1 LGQELTRAERP
12 RNAIEQRSVQWT
24 IPRWAN
30 SACTNGL
37 RAFIGWHGMTPRS
50 TRQAPAKKRS
60 AGILMYRREG
70 ENVLLLLVHPG
81 GPFWAKKD
89 FGSWSIPK
97 GEYAEGED
105 ALAAAKREFA
115 EETGFKPEGELQPLG
130 ELTQSGGKRVIAWA
144 VCGNFDPQT
153 LTSNRFEIEWPPRSG
168 QIRSF
173 PEVDRAAWFT
183 VAEARER
190 LLPAQTTLIDRLLE
204 RIVAGRIDRGDADG

>member
-1 LGQELTRAERP
+1 M
-12 RNAIEQRSVQWT
+12 IH
-24 IPRWAN
+24 RWAD
-30 SACTNGL
+30 SVWTNGL
-37 RAFIGWHGMTPRS
+37 RAFIGRYEMTPRG

-70 ENVLLLLVHPG
+70 EGILLLLVHPG

-115 EETGFKPEGELQPLG
+115 EETGFKPEGEFQPLG
-130 ELTQSGGKRVIAWA
+130 ELIQSGGKRVIAWA

-183 VAEARER
+183 VVEARER
-190 LLPAQTTLIDRLLE
+190 LLPAQTTLIDRLLD
-204 RIVAGRIDRGDADG
+204 RIGVPGRIDRRDADG

>member
-1 LGQELTRAERP
+1 
-12 RNAIEQRSVQWT
+12 
-24 IPRWAN
+24 
-30 SACTNGL
+30 
-37 RAFIGWHGMTPRS
+37 MTPRGR
-50 TRQAPAKKRS
+50 RQAATKKRS

-70 ENVLLLLVHPG
+70 EDILLLLVHPG

-105 ALAAAKREFA
+105 ALAAARREFA
-115 EETGFKPEGELQPLG
+115 EETGFKPEGEFQLLG
-130 ELTQSGGKRVIAWA
+130 ELIQSGGKHVIAWA
-144 VCGNFDPQT
+144 VRGNFDPQT
-153 LTSNRFEIEWPPRSG
+153 LTSNRFEMEWPPRSG

-190 LLPAQTTLIDRLLE
+190 LLPAQTTLIDRLL
-204 RIVAGRIDRGDADG
+204 GRITVEDRVDGRNVDG

>member
-1 LGQELTRAERP
+1 VRDVLFMVRHAMTARVT
-12 RNAIEQRSVQWT
+12 QRTV
-24 IPRWAN
+24 
-30 SACTNGL
+30 
-37 RAFIGWHGMTPRS
+37 
-50 TRQAPAKKRS
+50 KKRS

-70 ENVLLLLVHPG
+70 EDILLLLVHPG

-105 ALAAAKREFA
+105 ALAAATREFA
-115 EETGFKPEGELQPLG
+115 EETGYEPQGELQPLG
-130 ELTQSGGKRVIAWA
+130 EIIQSGGKRVAAWA
-144 VCGNFDPQT
+144 VSGDFDPQT
-153 LTSNRFEIEWPPRSG
+153 LTSNRFEMEWPPRSG

-190 LLPAQTTLIDRLLE
+190 LLRAQTTFVDRLLD
-204 RIVAGRIDRGDADG
+204 RIREEDRVEPRDVDE